1 MTSRQSPNALLRM
14 TRFPLSI
21 ASPRPLPLSLVLT
34 CLLVGLGFTL
44 PGCTPQQEEEPVV
57 ALVNGRAI
65 TKTEFDLRW
74 EELSEATRSRYEK
87 EGGKR
92 RFLDELVTRELL
104 LQEGRRR
111 GIDQDDAIREKAQR
125 YKEQLILDELLK
137 GKLQSKVEITKDEL
151 DAYFEAH
158 ASELLD
164 PLKVQVSLMLLPNLY
179 AAKDLESQVNQG
191 GNFGNFA
198 KRYSI
203 HEKSKANGGDLGPY
217 RKGLVVPEVDEVIH
231 SLKPG
236 LTSAPIKTTE
246 GYYLVRTTPLDKETI
261 EADLATQERLR
272 QELLADKRRRR
283 FEDVIADIRANATVR
298 LGDTSRYVTEEPGV
312 TQ

>member
-1 MTSRQSPNALLRM
+1 M
-14 TRFPLSI
+14 
-21 ASPRPLPLSLVLT
+21 
-34 CLLVGLGFTL
+34 L
-44 PGCTPQQEEEPVV
+44 PGCAPQHEEEPVV

-87 EGGKR
+87 DGGKR

-104 LQEGRRR
+104 LQEGHRR

-137 GKLQSKVEITKDEL
+137 GKLQSKVEITKEEL

-164 PLKVQVSLMLLPNLY
+164 PLKIQVSLMLLPNLY

-203 HEKSKANGGDLGPY
+203 HEQSKANGGDLGPY

-236 LTSAPIKTTE
+236 LISAPIKTTE

-283 FEDVIADIRANATVR
+283 FEGVIADIRANATVR
-298 LGDTSRYVTEEPGV
+298 LGDASRYVSEEPGV

>member
-1 MTSRQSPNALLRM
+1 M
-14 TRFPLSI
+14 TRFRFSLTGLTYGTLST
-21 ASPRPLPLSLVLT
+21 ALAFLLAGLAPVLS
-34 CLLVGLGFTL
+34 
-44 PGCTPQQEEEPVV
+44 GCPQQQQEEPVV
-57 ALVNGRAI
+57 ALINGRAI
-65 TKTEFDLRW
+65 TQAEFDLRW
-74 EELSEATRSRYEK
+74 QELSDATRTRYEK
-87 EGGKR
+87 DGGKR

-104 LQEGRRR
+104 LQEARRR
-111 GIDQDDAIREKAQR
+111 GIDQDDTIRDKTQR

-137 GKLQSKVEITKDEL
+137 GKLQSKVEITQKEL
-151 DAYFEAH
+151 DAYFKAH
-158 ASELLD
+158 ADELLD

-191 GNFGNFA
+191 GSFVNFA

-217 RKGLVVPEVDEVIH
+217 RKGLVGPEIDEVIH
-231 SLKPG
+231 SIKPG
-236 LTSAPIKTTE
+236 LISAPIKTDD
-246 GYYLVRTTPLDKETI
+246 GYYLVRITPLDKETI

-298 LGDTSRYVTEEPGV
+298 LGDAPRYVTEEPV
-312 TQ
+312 TTE